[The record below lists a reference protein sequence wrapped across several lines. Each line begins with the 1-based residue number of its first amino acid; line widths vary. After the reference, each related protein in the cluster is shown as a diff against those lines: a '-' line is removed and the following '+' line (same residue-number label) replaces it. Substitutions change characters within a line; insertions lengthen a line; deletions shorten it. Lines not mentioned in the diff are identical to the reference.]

1 MHFSSARNESEGLLP
16 DCSIGVKKAGK
27 LTGGSC
33 KLPELH
39 DDKQDW
45 LLTDSRNYVCK
56 VASGML
62 LILRRGP
69 AHDFSENGYIVNMCS
84 KKMIC

>member
-1 MHFSSARNESEGLLP
+1 MLP

-62 LILRRGP
+62 LILGRGP
-69 AHDFSENGYIVNMCS
+69 AHDFKHTMLARLALHSGFHF
-84 KKMIC
+84 